1 VFVFYTADTKYIT
14 HFTERSAS
22 AHAGL
27 ALAMDQA
34 KSKLNL
40 PTSAT
45 FSNLQDPDKQ
55 AFLQEVIFRIG
66 NQRPGGAATRRPL
79 RWQRKKYL
87 SCLCS
92 SK

>member
-1 VFVFYTADTKYIT
+1 MFVFYTVDTKYIT

-55 AFLQEVIFRIG
+55 AFLQEVIFRIEP
-66 NQRPGGAATRRPL
+66 QSDRWRKDAIREIRQLLTVAL
-79 RWQRKKYL
+79 RLQETA
-87 SCLCS
+87 
-92 SK
+92 